1 MAWFRIDDQAAF
13 HAKVLMAGNEAYG
26 AWCRAGAWSSGH
38 GTNGRIPRAV
48 ALTIAPERVWKRLV
62 EARLE
67 PGGNGLAVL
76 VEDGWQIHDF
86 LDWNPSAEEVRA
98 ERESLREARRRAG
111 MAGGLRSG
119 EARRA
124 KQGGSTDE
132 ASAKQTRS
140 NAEAIE
146 EANGEARA
154 KQNEAPIPI
163 PVSSN
168 NTPPAPPGG
177 EAKAD
182 EAPADGTVEAARGP
196 IEAELRKHRTFDAL
210 DVAAVAQVLAERH
223 LTRAVSRGA
232 KLEWVLTA
240 IADCA
245 ADKAGAGLSAE
256 ALGKAVRAYVD
267 RARAP
272 TPPGSEGQARPLGQP
287 RPTRGAPLIQQDRE
301 PPKWLAGKE
310 F

>member
-1 MAWFRIDDQAAF
+1 MAWFRVDDQAAF
-13 HAKVLMAGNEAYG
+13 HAKVLKAGNEAFG
-26 AWCRAGAWSSGH
+26 AFCRAGAWSQGH
-38 GTNGRIPRAV
+38 GTNGWIPRAV
-48 ALTIAPERVWKRLV
+48 ALTIAPARIWKRLAEATVYEDGPGLVV
-62 EARLE
+62 ETS
-67 PGGNGLAVL
+67 
-76 VEDGWQIHDF
+76 DGWQIHDF
-86 LDWNPSAEEVRA
+86 LDWNPSAEELRA
-98 ERESLREARRRAG
+98 DRDAVREARRRAG
-111 MAGGLRSG
+111 MLGGLRSG

-124 KQGGSTDE
+124 KQNGSTDE
-132 ASAKQTRS
+132 AGVKQTRS
-140 NAEAIE
+140 NAEASE
-146 EANGEARA
+146 EANGEANS
-154 KQNEAPIPI
+154 KQNEAPYPY

-168 NTPPAPPGG
+168 NTPPTPPGG

-182 EAPADGTVEAARGP
+182 DALAAGTVEAARGP

-210 DVAAVAQVLAERH
+210 DVAAVAQVLAERY

-232 KLEWVLTA
+232 KLEWALTA

-256 ALGKAVRAYVD
+256 ALGKALRAYVD

-272 TPPGSEGQARPLGQP
+272 APPTGEGQARPFGQP
-287 RPTRGAPLIQQDRE
+287 RPARGVPLIQQDRE

>member
-1 MAWFRIDDQAAF
+1 MAWFRIDEQASF

-62 EARLE
+62 DARIEA
-67 PGGNGLAVL
+67 GGNGLAIPTD
-76 VEDGWQIHDF
+76 DGWQIHDF
-86 LDWNPSAEEVRA
+86 LDWNPSADEVRA

-111 MAGGLRSG
+111 MAGGIRSG

-124 KQGGSTDE
+124 KQDGSADE
-132 ASAKQTRS
+132 ANPKHTGS
-140 NAEAIE
+140 NA
-146 EANGEARA
+146 EANGEAKA

-163 PVSSN
+163 PISSN
-168 NTPPAPPGG
+168 NTPPTPPGG
-177 EAKAD
+177 EGQG
-182 EAPADGTVEAARGP
+182 EVPAPAPGTIEAARGP

-223 LTRAVSRGA
+223 MTRAVSRGA
-232 KLEWVLTA
+232 KLEWTLAA

-245 ADKAGAGLSAE
+245 AHKAGAALSAE
-256 ALGKAVRAYVD
+256 ALGKAVCAYVD

-272 TPPGSEGQARPLGQP
+272 TPPSSEGPVRPFGQP
-287 RPTRGAPLIQQDRE
+287 RATRGTPLIQQDRE
-301 PPKWLAGKE
+301 KPKWLVGKE